1 MNQPLPTE
9 PLLAQ
14 IKTQFYDH
22 KQPERRYHQDQRMLL
37 YALTWPAQWLDHRG
51 LPITPV
57 AYQKLIKNRLHDIA
71 THGQPKHYRRT
82 FPRYLLKCIQ
92 DWFQHH
98 GDELYEQLK
107 HVRNQLTTIENLLK
121 QNTQSTQDNQHA
133 HLTRLAETHQI
144 LKYKGANKISK
155 KDSQQLDLF

>member
-1 MNQPLPTE
+1 MLEFVDWCPVSYSYPPIE
-9 PLLAQ
+9 
-14 IKTQFYDH
+14 IK
-22 KQPERRYHQDQRMLL
+22 K
-37 YALTWPAQWLDHRG
+37 TWTLSSDS
-51 LPITPV
+51 
-57 AYQKLIKNRLHDIA
+57 
-71 THGQPKHYRRT
+71 
-82 FPRYLLKCIQ
+82 RYLLKCIQ

-144 LKYKGANKISK
+144 LKHKGANKISK